1 MKENNG
7 FFKMNQV
14 NLSDIITLQKGKKPK
29 EIKSACCD
37 SFFPYVD
44 IKAFE
49 TGKIDKFTDG
59 EKCVKCEDND
69 LLIVCDGS
77 RSGLIGKAVK
87 GFVGSTLARIDC
99 DLSVDKDYLYYFIQ
113 SKYKLLNSNVKGT
126 GTPHLKQEL
135 LKLFRLYLP
144 SIEQQKLIVKQI
156 EDSLSQLDSA
166 VATLN
171 KTKQQLE
178 IYRQAV
184 LRKYFDCGYETR
196 KLNELCY
203 FITKGTT
210 PAKKELFSGQ
220 GEIPFVKVYNLTFTN
235 KLDFS
240 INPTFVS
247 NATHKGFLKRSI
259 TYPGDV
265 LMNIVGP
272 PMGKVSIVPHDYPE
286 WNINQAIARFRC
298 GEKLNNKYL
307 AYYLGF
313 SDTINKL
320 KSKSKATAGQ
330 FNLTLKICREIE
342 IPLPNIEEQ
351 QRIAD
356 EIDNRLCI
364 CEIIIDTIN
373 QSLQQAEAL
382 RQSILKQAF
391 EGNDGKE

>member
-1 MKENNG
+1 MQFKSIRLLNACDVYQPKTIATKYFVPDGKYTVYGANG
-7 FFKMNQV
+7 EIGQYDEYNHEEPEVLMACRGATCGTINV
-14 NLSDIITLQKGKKPK
+14 SKPFSW
-29 EIKSACCD
+29 INGNAMVIH
-37 SFFPYVD
+37 PNGTVP
-44 IKAFE
+44 
-49 TGKIDKFTDG
+49 
-59 EKCVKCEDND
+59 
-69 LLIVCDGS
+69 L
-77 RSGLIGKAVK
+77 R
-87 GFVGSTLARIDC
+87 
-99 DLSVDKDYLYYFIQ
+99 KDYLKYYLMSV
-113 SKYKLLNSNVKGT
+113 SKDSIISGT
-126 GTPHLKQEL
+126 AQPQITRQNLKDFQIVICDL
-135 LKLFRLYLP
+135 DD
-144 SIEQQKLIVKQI
+144 QQKIVSQI
-156 EDSLSQLDSA
+156 EESLSQLNNA
-166 VATLN
+166 VETLN

-184 LRKYFDCGYETR
+184 LRKCFDCGYETR
-196 KLNELCY
+196 KLKELCF

-210 PAKKELFSGQ
+210 PAKKELFSGH
-220 GEIPFVKVYNLTFTN
+220 GEIPFVKVYNLTFSN

-240 INPTFVS
+240 IDPTFVS

-298 GEKLNNKYL
+298 GEKLNNKFL

-313 SDTINKL
+313 SDTIKKL

-330 FNLTLKICREIE
+330 FNLTLEICREIE

-364 CEIIIDTIN
+364 CDIIIDTIN

-391 EGNDGKE
+391 EVK

>member
-1 MKENNG
+1 MQFKSIRLLNACDVYQPKTIATKYFVPDGKYTVYGANG
-7 FFKMNQV
+7 EIGQYDEYNHEEPEVLMACRGATCGTINV
-14 NLSDIITLQKGKKPK
+14 SKPFSW
-29 EIKSACCD
+29 INGNAMVIH
-37 SFFPYVD
+37 PNGTVP
-44 IKAFE
+44 
-49 TGKIDKFTDG
+49 
-59 EKCVKCEDND
+59 
-69 LLIVCDGS
+69 L
-77 RSGLIGKAVK
+77 R
-87 GFVGSTLARIDC
+87 
-99 DLSVDKDYLYYFIQ
+99 KDYLKYYLMSV
-113 SKYKLLNSNVKGT
+113 SKDSIISGT
-126 GTPHLKQEL
+126 AQPQITRQNLKDFQIVICDL
-135 LKLFRLYLP
+135 DD
-144 SIEQQKLIVKQI
+144 QQKIVSQI
-156 EDSLSQLDSA
+156 EESLSQLDSA
-166 VATLN
+166 VETLN

-178 IYRQAV
+178 IYSQAV

-196 KLNELCY
+196 KLKELCF

-210 PAKKELFSGQ
+210 PAKKELFSGH
-220 GEIPFVKVYNLTFTN
+220 GEIPFVKVYNLTFSN

-240 INPTFVS
+240 IDPTFVS

-298 GEKLNNKYL
+298 GEKLNNKFL

-313 SDTINKL
+313 SDTIKKL

-330 FNLTLKICREIE
+330 FNLTLEICREIE

-364 CEIIIDTIN
+364 CDIIIDTIN

-391 EGNDGKE
+391 EEDL

>member
-1 MKENNG
+1 MQFKSIRLLNACDVYQPKTIATKYFVPDGKYTVYGANG
-7 FFKMNQV
+7 EIGQYDEYNHEEPEVLMACRGATCGTINV
-14 NLSDIITLQKGKKPK
+14 SKPFSW
-29 EIKSACCD
+29 INGNAMVIH
-37 SFFPYVD
+37 PNGTVP
-44 IKAFE
+44 
-49 TGKIDKFTDG
+49 
-59 EKCVKCEDND
+59 
-69 LLIVCDGS
+69 L
-77 RSGLIGKAVK
+77 R
-87 GFVGSTLARIDC
+87 
-99 DLSVDKDYLYYFIQ
+99 KDYLKYYLMSV
-113 SKYKLLNSNVKGT
+113 SKDSIISGT
-126 GTPHLKQEL
+126 AQPQITRQNLKDFQIVICDL
-135 LKLFRLYLP
+135 DD
-144 SIEQQKLIVKQI
+144 QQKIVSQI
-156 EDSLSQLDSA
+156 EESLSQLDNA
-166 VATLN
+166 VETLN

-184 LRKYFDCGYETR
+184 LRKCFDCGYETR
-196 KLNELCY
+196 KLKELCF

-210 PAKKELFSGQ
+210 PAKKELFSGH
-220 GEIPFVKVYNLTFTN
+220 GEIPFVKVYNLTFSN

-240 INPTFVS
+240 IDPTFVS

-298 GEKLNNKYL
+298 GEKLNNKFL

-313 SDTINKL
+313 SDTIKKL

-330 FNLTLKICREIE
+330 FNLTLEICREIE

-364 CEIIIDTIN
+364 CDIIIDTIN

-391 EGNDGKE
+391 EEGQNVQR

>member
-1 MKENNG
+1 MQFKSIRLLNACDVYQPKTIATKYFVPDGKYTVYGANG
-7 FFKMNQV
+7 EIGQYDEYNHEEPEVLMACRGATCGTINV
-14 NLSDIITLQKGKKPK
+14 SKPFSW
-29 EIKSACCD
+29 INGNAMVIH
-37 SFFPYVD
+37 PNGTVP
-44 IKAFE
+44 
-49 TGKIDKFTDG
+49 
-59 EKCVKCEDND
+59 
-69 LLIVCDGS
+69 L
-77 RSGLIGKAVK
+77 R
-87 GFVGSTLARIDC
+87 
-99 DLSVDKDYLYYFIQ
+99 KDYLKYYLMSV
-113 SKYKLLNSNVKGT
+113 SKDRIISGT
-126 GTPHLKQEL
+126 AQPQITRQNLKDFQIVICDL
-135 LKLFRLYLP
+135 AD
-144 SIEQQKLIVKQI
+144 QQKIVSQI
-156 EDSLSQLDSA
+156 EESLSQLNNA
-166 VATLN
+166 VETLH

-184 LRKYFDCGYETR
+184 LRKCFDCGYETR
-196 KLNELCY
+196 KLKELCF

-210 PAKKELFSGQ
+210 PAKKELFSGH
-220 GEIPFVKVYNLTFTN
+220 GEIPFVKVYNLTFSN

-240 INPTFVS
+240 IDPTFVS

-265 LMNIVGP
+265 LMNIVDP

-298 GEKLNNKYL
+298 GEKLNNKFL

-313 SDTINKL
+313 SDTIKKL

-330 FNLTLKICREIE
+330 FNLTLEICREIE

-364 CEIIIDTIN
+364 CDIIIDTIN

-391 EGNDGKE
+391 EEGQNVQR

>member
-1 MKENNG
+1 MQFKSIRLLNACDVYQPKTIATKYFVPDGKYTVYGANG
-7 FFKMNQV
+7 EIGQYDEYNHEEPEVLMACRGATCGTINV
-14 NLSDIITLQKGKKPK
+14 SKPFSW
-29 EIKSACCD
+29 INGNAMVIH
-37 SFFPYVD
+37 PNGTVP
-44 IKAFE
+44 
-49 TGKIDKFTDG
+49 
-59 EKCVKCEDND
+59 
-69 LLIVCDGS
+69 L
-77 RSGLIGKAVK
+77 R
-87 GFVGSTLARIDC
+87 
-99 DLSVDKDYLYYFIQ
+99 KDYLKYYLMSV
-113 SKYKLLNSNVKGT
+113 SKDSIISGT
-126 GTPHLKQEL
+126 AQPQITRQNLKDFQIVICDL
-135 LKLFRLYLP
+135 DD
-144 SIEQQKLIVKQI
+144 QQKIVSQI
-156 EDSLSQLDSA
+156 EESLSQLDSA
-166 VATLN
+166 VETLN
-171 KTKQQLE
+171 QTKQQLE
-178 IYRQAV
+178 VYRQAV
-184 LRKYFDCGYETR
+184 LRKCFDCGYETR
-196 KLNELCY
+196 KLKELCF

-210 PAKKELFSGQ
+210 PAKKELFSGH
-220 GEIPFVKVYNLTFTN
+220 GEIPFVKVYNLTFSN

-240 INPTFVS
+240 IDPTFVS

-298 GEKLNNKYL
+298 GEKLNNKFL

-313 SDTINKL
+313 SDTIKKL

-330 FNLTLKICREIE
+330 FNLTLEICREIE

-364 CEIIIDTIN
+364 CDIIIDTIN

-391 EGNDGKE
+391 EEDL

>member
-1 MKENNG
+1 MKVYELREL
-7 FFKMNQV
+7 FSYEQPSKYIV
-14 NLSDIITLQKGKKPK
+14 NSTDYDDSYPIPVLTAGKSFILGYTNESDNVFDDLPVIIFDDFTTATK
-29 EIKSACCD
+29 
-37 SFFPYVD
+37 YVD
-44 IKAFE
+44 FKFKVKSSAM
-49 TGKIDKFTDG
+49 KILHI
-59 EKCVKCEDND
+59 NQD
-69 LLIVCDGS
+69 LVLPKYI
-77 RSGLIGKAVK
+77 
-87 GFVGSTLARIDC
+87 F
-99 DLSVDKDYLYYFIQ
+99 
-113 SKYKLLNSNVKGT
+113 YKLQTISIDHSTHKRYWIQQYSKIKISIPT
-126 GTPHLKQEL
+126 IPKQEQ
-135 LKLFRLYLP
+135 
-144 SIEQQKLIVKQI
+144 IIKQI
-156 EDSLSQLDSA
+156 EESLSQLDSA
-166 VATLN
+166 VETLN
-171 KTKQQLE
+171 QTKQQLE
-178 IYRQAV
+178 VYRQAV
-184 LRKYFDCGYETR
+184 LRKCFDCGYETR
-196 KLNELCY
+196 KLKELCF

-210 PAKKELFSGQ
+210 PAKKELFSGH
-220 GEIPFVKVYNLTFTN
+220 GEIPFVKVYNLTFSN

-240 INPTFVS
+240 IDPTFVS

-298 GEKLNNKYL
+298 GEKLNNKFL

-313 SDTINKL
+313 SDTIKKL

-330 FNLTLKICREIE
+330 FNLTLEICREIE

-364 CEIIIDTIN
+364 CDIIIDTIN

-391 EGNDGKE
+391 EDS

>member
-1 MKENNG
+1 MQFKSIRLLNACDVYQPKTIATKYFVPDGKYTVYGANG
-7 FFKMNQV
+7 EIGQYDEYNHEEPEVLMACRGATCGTINV
-14 NLSDIITLQKGKKPK
+14 SKPFSW
-29 EIKSACCD
+29 INGNAMVIH
-37 SFFPYVD
+37 PNGTVP
-44 IKAFE
+44 
-49 TGKIDKFTDG
+49 
-59 EKCVKCEDND
+59 
-69 LLIVCDGS
+69 L
-77 RSGLIGKAVK
+77 R
-87 GFVGSTLARIDC
+87 
-99 DLSVDKDYLYYFIQ
+99 KDYLKYYLMSV
-113 SKYKLLNSNVKGT
+113 SKDSIISGT
-126 GTPHLKQEL
+126 AQPQITRQNLKDFQIVICDL
-135 LKLFRLYLP
+135 DD
-144 SIEQQKLIVKQI
+144 QQKIVSQI
-156 EDSLSQLDSA
+156 EESLSQLDSA

-184 LRKYFDCGYETR
+184 LRKCFDCGYETR
-196 KLNELCY
+196 KLKELCF

-210 PAKKELFSGQ
+210 PAKKELFSGH
-220 GEIPFVKVYNLTFTN
+220 GEIPFVKVYNLTFSN

-240 INPTFVS
+240 IDPTFVS

-298 GEKLNNKYL
+298 GEKLNNKFL

-313 SDTINKL
+313 SDTIKKL

-330 FNLTLKICREIE
+330 FNLTLEICREIE

-364 CEIIIDTIN
+364 CDIIIDTIN

-391 EGNDGKE
+391 EEGQNVQR

>member
-1 MKENNG
+1 MQFKSIRLLNACDVYQPKTIATKYFVPDGKYTVYGANG
-7 FFKMNQV
+7 EIGQYDEYNHEEPEVLMACRGATCGTINV
-14 NLSDIITLQKGKKPK
+14 SKPFSW
-29 EIKSACCD
+29 INGNAMVIH
-37 SFFPYVD
+37 PNGTVP
-44 IKAFE
+44 
-49 TGKIDKFTDG
+49 
-59 EKCVKCEDND
+59 
-69 LLIVCDGS
+69 L
-77 RSGLIGKAVK
+77 R
-87 GFVGSTLARIDC
+87 
-99 DLSVDKDYLYYFIQ
+99 KDYLKYYLMSV
-113 SKYKLLNSNVKGT
+113 SKDSIISGT
-126 GTPHLKQEL
+126 AQPQITRQNLKDFQIVICDL
-135 LKLFRLYLP
+135 DD
-144 SIEQQKLIVKQI
+144 QQKIVSQI
-156 EDSLSQLDSA
+156 EESLSQLDSA
-166 VATLN
+166 VETLN

-184 LRKYFDCGYETR
+184 LRKCFDCGYETR
-196 KLNELCY
+196 KLKELCF

-210 PAKKELFSGQ
+210 PAKKELFSGH
-220 GEIPFVKVYNLTFTN
+220 GEIPFVKVYNLTFSN

-240 INPTFVS
+240 IDPTFVS

-298 GEKLNNKYL
+298 GEKLNNKFL

-313 SDTINKL
+313 SDTIKKL

-330 FNLTLKICREIE
+330 FNLTLEICREIE

-364 CEIIIDTIN
+364 CDIIIDTIN

-391 EGNDGKE
+391 EEGQNVQR

>member
-1 MKENNG
+1 MQFKSIRLLNACDVYQPKTIATKYFVPDGKYTVYGANG
-7 FFKMNQV
+7 EIGQYDEYNHEEPEVLMACRGATCGTINV
-14 NLSDIITLQKGKKPK
+14 SKPFSW
-29 EIKSACCD
+29 INGNAMVIH
-37 SFFPYVD
+37 PNGTVP
-44 IKAFE
+44 
-49 TGKIDKFTDG
+49 
-59 EKCVKCEDND
+59 
-69 LLIVCDGS
+69 L
-77 RSGLIGKAVK
+77 R
-87 GFVGSTLARIDC
+87 
-99 DLSVDKDYLYYFIQ
+99 KDYLKYYLMSV
-113 SKYKLLNSNVKGT
+113 SKDSIISGT
-126 GTPHLKQEL
+126 AQPQITRQNLKDFQIVICDL
-135 LKLFRLYLP
+135 DD
-144 SIEQQKLIVKQI
+144 QQKIVSQI
-156 EDSLSQLDSA
+156 EESLSQLDSA

-184 LRKYFDCGYETR
+184 LRKCFDCGYETR
-196 KLNELCY
+196 KLKELCF

-210 PAKKELFSGQ
+210 PAKKELFSGH
-220 GEIPFVKVYNLTFTN
+220 GEIPFVKVYNLTFSN

-240 INPTFVS
+240 IDPTFVS

-298 GEKLNNKYL
+298 GEKLNNKFL

-313 SDTINKL
+313 SDTIKKL

-330 FNLTLKICREIE
+330 FNLTLEICREIE

-364 CEIIIDTIN
+364 CDIIIDTIN

-391 EGNDGKE
+391 EVK

>member
-1 MKENNG
+1 MQFKSIRLLNACDVYQPKTIATKYFVPDGKYTVYGANG
-7 FFKMNQV
+7 EIGQYDEYNHEEPEVLMACRGATCGTINV
-14 NLSDIITLQKGKKPK
+14 SKPFSW
-29 EIKSACCD
+29 INGNAMVIH
-37 SFFPYVD
+37 PNGTVP
-44 IKAFE
+44 
-49 TGKIDKFTDG
+49 
-59 EKCVKCEDND
+59 
-69 LLIVCDGS
+69 L
-77 RSGLIGKAVK
+77 R
-87 GFVGSTLARIDC
+87 
-99 DLSVDKDYLYYFIQ
+99 KDYLKYYLMSV
-113 SKYKLLNSNVKGT
+113 SKDSIISGT
-126 GTPHLKQEL
+126 AQPQITRQNLKDFQIVICDL
-135 LKLFRLYLP
+135 DD
-144 SIEQQKLIVKQI
+144 QQKIVSQI
-156 EDSLSQLDSA
+156 EESLSQLDSA
-166 VATLN
+166 VETLN

-178 IYRQAV
+178 IYSQAV

-196 KLNELCY
+196 KLKELCF

-210 PAKKELFSGQ
+210 PAKKELFSGH
-220 GEIPFVKVYNLTFTN
+220 GEIPFVKVYNLTFSN

-240 INPTFVS
+240 IDPTFVS

-298 GEKLNNKYL
+298 GEKLNNKFL

-313 SDTINKL
+313 SDTIKKL

-330 FNLTLKICREIE
+330 FNLTLEICREIE

-351 QRIAD
+351 QRIAN

-364 CEIIIDTIN
+364 CDIIIDTIN

-391 EGNDGKE
+391 EDS

>member
-1 MKENNG
+1 MQFKSIRLLNACDVYQPKTIATKYFVPDGKYTVYGANG
-7 FFKMNQV
+7 EIGQYDEYNHEEPEVLMACRGATCGTINV
-14 NLSDIITLQKGKKPK
+14 SKPFSW
-29 EIKSACCD
+29 INGNAMVIH
-37 SFFPYVD
+37 PNGTVP
-44 IKAFE
+44 
-49 TGKIDKFTDG
+49 
-59 EKCVKCEDND
+59 
-69 LLIVCDGS
+69 L
-77 RSGLIGKAVK
+77 R
-87 GFVGSTLARIDC
+87 
-99 DLSVDKDYLYYFIQ
+99 KDYLKYYLMSV
-113 SKYKLLNSNVKGT
+113 SKDSIISGT
-126 GTPHLKQEL
+126 AQPQITRQNLKDFQIVICDL
-135 LKLFRLYLP
+135 DD
-144 SIEQQKLIVKQI
+144 QQKIVSQI
-156 EDSLSQLDSA
+156 EESLSQLNNA
-166 VATLN
+166 VETLN

-184 LRKYFDCGYETR
+184 LRKCFDCGYETR
-196 KLNELCY
+196 KLKELCF

-210 PAKKELFSGQ
+210 PAKKELFSGH
-220 GEIPFVKVYNLTFTN
+220 GEIPFVKVYNLTFSN

-240 INPTFVS
+240 IDPTFVS

-298 GEKLNNKYL
+298 GEKLNNKFL

-313 SDTINKL
+313 SDTIKKL

-330 FNLTLKICREIE
+330 FNLTLEICREIE

-351 QRIAD
+351 QRIAN

-364 CEIIIDTIN
+364 CDIIIDTIN

-391 EGNDGKE
+391 EDS

>member
-1 MKENNG
+1 MQFKSIRLLNACDVYQPKTIATKYFVPDGKYTVYGANG
-7 FFKMNQV
+7 EIGQYDEYNHEEPEVLMACRGATCGTINV
-14 NLSDIITLQKGKKPK
+14 SKPFSW
-29 EIKSACCD
+29 INGNAMVIH
-37 SFFPYVD
+37 PNGTVP
-44 IKAFE
+44 
-49 TGKIDKFTDG
+49 
-59 EKCVKCEDND
+59 
-69 LLIVCDGS
+69 L
-77 RSGLIGKAVK
+77 R
-87 GFVGSTLARIDC
+87 
-99 DLSVDKDYLYYFIQ
+99 KDYLKYYLMSV
-113 SKYKLLNSNVKGT
+113 SKDSIISGT
-126 GTPHLKQEL
+126 AQPQITRQNLKDFQIVICDL
-135 LKLFRLYLP
+135 DD
-144 SIEQQKLIVKQI
+144 QQKIVSQI
-156 EDSLSQLDSA
+156 EESLSQLNNA
-166 VATLN
+166 VETLN

-196 KLNELCY
+196 KLKELCF

-210 PAKKELFSGQ
+210 PAKKELFSGH
-220 GEIPFVKVYNLTFTN
+220 GEIPFVKVYNLTFSN

-240 INPTFVS
+240 IDPTFVS

-298 GEKLNNKYL
+298 GEKLNNKFL

-313 SDTINKL
+313 SDTIKKL

-330 FNLTLKICREIE
+330 FNLTLEICREIE

-364 CEIIIDTIN
+364 CDIIIDTIN

-391 EGNDGKE
+391 EEGQNVQR

>member
-1 MKENNG
+1 MQFKSIRLLNACDVYQPKTIATKYFVPDGKYTVYGANG
-7 FFKMNQV
+7 EIGQYDEYNHEEPEVLMACRGATCGTINV
-14 NLSDIITLQKGKKPK
+14 SKPFSW
-29 EIKSACCD
+29 INGNAMVIH
-37 SFFPYVD
+37 PNGTVP
-44 IKAFE
+44 
-49 TGKIDKFTDG
+49 
-59 EKCVKCEDND
+59 
-69 LLIVCDGS
+69 L
-77 RSGLIGKAVK
+77 R
-87 GFVGSTLARIDC
+87 
-99 DLSVDKDYLYYFIQ
+99 KDYLKYYLMSV
-113 SKYKLLNSNVKGT
+113 SKDSIISGT
-126 GTPHLKQEL
+126 AQPQITRQNLKDFQIVICDL
-135 LKLFRLYLP
+135 DD
-144 SIEQQKLIVKQI
+144 QQKIVSQI
-156 EDSLSQLDSA
+156 EESLSQLDSA
-166 VATLN
+166 VETLN

-196 KLNELCY
+196 KLKELCF

-210 PAKKELFSGQ
+210 PAKKELFSGH
-220 GEIPFVKVYNLTFTN
+220 GEIPFVKVYNLTFSN

-240 INPTFVS
+240 IDPTFVS

-298 GEKLNNKYL
+298 GEKLNNKFL

-313 SDTINKL
+313 SDTIKKL

-330 FNLTLKICREIE
+330 FNLTLEICREIE

-351 QRIAD
+351 QRIAN

-364 CEIIIDTIN
+364 CDIIIDTIN

-391 EGNDGKE
+391 EDS

>member
-1 MKENNG
+1 MQFKSIRLLNACDVYQPKTIAIKYFVPDGKYTVYGANG
-7 FFKMNQV
+7 EIGQYDEYNHEEPEVLMACRGATCGTINV
-14 NLSDIITLQKGKKPK
+14 SKPFSW
-29 EIKSACCD
+29 INGNAMVIH
-37 SFFPYVD
+37 PNGTVP
-44 IKAFE
+44 
-49 TGKIDKFTDG
+49 
-59 EKCVKCEDND
+59 
-69 LLIVCDGS
+69 L
-77 RSGLIGKAVK
+77 R
-87 GFVGSTLARIDC
+87 
-99 DLSVDKDYLYYFIQ
+99 KDYLKYYLMSV
-113 SKYKLLNSNVKGT
+113 SKDSIISGT
-126 GTPHLKQEL
+126 AQPQITRQNLKDFQIVICDL
-135 LKLFRLYLP
+135 DD
-144 SIEQQKLIVKQI
+144 QQKIVSQI
-156 EDSLSQLDSA
+156 EESLSQLNNA
-166 VATLN
+166 VETLN

-184 LRKYFDCGYETR
+184 LRKCFDCGYETR
-196 KLNELCY
+196 KLKELCF

-210 PAKKELFSGQ
+210 PAKKELFSGH
-220 GEIPFVKVYNLTFTN
+220 GEIPFVKVYNLTFSN

-240 INPTFVS
+240 IDPTFVS

-298 GEKLNNKYL
+298 GEKLNNKFL

-313 SDTINKL
+313 SDTIKKL

-330 FNLTLKICREIE
+330 FNLTLEICREIE

-364 CEIIIDTIN
+364 CDIIIDTIN

-391 EGNDGKE
+391 EEGQNVQR

>member
-1 MKENNG
+1 MQFKSIRLLNACDVYQPKTIATKYFVPDGKYTVYGANG
-7 FFKMNQV
+7 EIGQYDEYNHEEPEVLMACRGATCGTINV
-14 NLSDIITLQKGKKPK
+14 SKPFSW
-29 EIKSACCD
+29 INGNAMVIH
-37 SFFPYVD
+37 PNGTVP
-44 IKAFE
+44 
-49 TGKIDKFTDG
+49 
-59 EKCVKCEDND
+59 
-69 LLIVCDGS
+69 L
-77 RSGLIGKAVK
+77 R
-87 GFVGSTLARIDC
+87 
-99 DLSVDKDYLYYFIQ
+99 KDYLKYYLMSV
-113 SKYKLLNSNVKGT
+113 SKDSIISGT
-126 GTPHLKQEL
+126 AQPQITRQNLKDFQIVICDL
-135 LKLFRLYLP
+135 DD
-144 SIEQQKLIVKQI
+144 QQKIVSQI
-156 EDSLSQLDSA
+156 EESLSQLDSA
-166 VATLN
+166 VETLN

-178 IYRQAV
+178 IYSQAV

-196 KLNELCY
+196 KLKELCF

-210 PAKKELFSGQ
+210 PAKKELFSGH
-220 GEIPFVKVYNLTFTN
+220 GEIPFVKVYNLTFSN

-240 INPTFVS
+240 IDPTFVS

-298 GEKLNNKYL
+298 GEKLNNKFL

-313 SDTINKL
+313 SDTIKKL

-330 FNLTLKICREIE
+330 FNLTLEICREIE

-364 CEIIIDTIN
+364 CDIIIDTIN

-391 EGNDGKE
+391 EEGQNVQR

>member
-1 MKENNG
+1 MQFKSIRLLNACDVYQPKTIATKYFVPDGKYTVYGANG
-7 FFKMNQV
+7 EIGQYDEYNHEEPEVLMACRGATCGTINV
-14 NLSDIITLQKGKKPK
+14 SKPFSW
-29 EIKSACCD
+29 INGNAMVIH
-37 SFFPYVD
+37 PNGTVP
-44 IKAFE
+44 
-49 TGKIDKFTDG
+49 
-59 EKCVKCEDND
+59 
-69 LLIVCDGS
+69 L
-77 RSGLIGKAVK
+77 R
-87 GFVGSTLARIDC
+87 
-99 DLSVDKDYLYYFIQ
+99 KDYLKYYLMSV
-113 SKYKLLNSNVKGT
+113 SKDSIISGT
-126 GTPHLKQEL
+126 AQPQITRQNLKDFQIVICDL
-135 LKLFRLYLP
+135 DD
-144 SIEQQKLIVKQI
+144 QQKIVSQI
-156 EDSLSQLDSA
+156 EESLSQLNNA
-166 VATLN
+166 VETLN

-184 LRKYFDCGYETR
+184 LRKCFDCGYETR
-196 KLNELCY
+196 KLKELCF

-210 PAKKELFSGQ
+210 PAKKELFSGH
-220 GEIPFVKVYNLTFTN
+220 GEIPFVKVYNLTFSN

-240 INPTFVS
+240 IDPTFVS

-298 GEKLNNKYL
+298 GEKLNNKFL

-313 SDTINKL
+313 SDTIKKL

-330 FNLTLKICREIE
+330 FNLTLEICREIE

-364 CEIIIDTIN
+364 CDIIIDTIN

-391 EGNDGKE
+391 EEGQNVQR

>member
-1 MKENNG
+1 MP
-7 FFKMNQV
+7 
-14 NLSDIITLQKGKKPK
+14 LD
-29 EIKSACCD
+29 KS
-37 SFFPYVD
+37 
-44 IKAFE
+44 
-49 TGKIDKFTDG
+49 TGRPSLAKS
-59 EKCVKCEDND
+59 D
-69 LLIVCDGS
+69 LLKIKMPVPS
-77 RSGLIGKAVK
+77 
-87 GFVGSTLARIDC
+87 
-99 DLSVDKDYLYYFIQ
+99 LS
-113 SKYKLLNSNVKGT
+113 
-126 GTPHLKQEL
+126 KQE
-135 LKLFRLYLP
+135 
-144 SIEQQKLIVKQI
+144 QIVKQI
-156 EDSLSQLDSA
+156 EESLSQLDSA
-166 VATLN
+166 VETLN
-171 KTKQQLE
+171 KTKQQLG

-184 LRKYFDCGYETR
+184 LRKCFDCGYETR
-196 KLNELCY
+196 KLKELCF

-210 PAKKELFSGQ
+210 PAKKELFSGH
-220 GEIPFVKVYNLTFTN
+220 GEIPFVKVYNLTFSN

-240 INPTFVS
+240 IDPTFVS

-298 GEKLNNKYL
+298 GEKLNNKFL

-313 SDTINKL
+313 SDTIKKL

-330 FNLTLKICREIE
+330 FNLTLEICREIE

-364 CEIIIDTIN
+364 CDIIIDTIN

-391 EGNDGKE
+391 EDS

>member
-1 MKENNG
+1 MQFKSIRLLNACDVYQPKTIATKYFVPDGKYTVYGANG
-7 FFKMNQV
+7 EIGQYDEYNHEEPEVLMACRGATCGTINV
-14 NLSDIITLQKGKKPK
+14 SKPFSW
-29 EIKSACCD
+29 INGNAMVIH
-37 SFFPYVD
+37 PNGTVP
-44 IKAFE
+44 
-49 TGKIDKFTDG
+49 
-59 EKCVKCEDND
+59 
-69 LLIVCDGS
+69 L
-77 RSGLIGKAVK
+77 R
-87 GFVGSTLARIDC
+87 
-99 DLSVDKDYLYYFIQ
+99 KDYLKYYLMSV
-113 SKYKLLNSNVKGT
+113 SKDSIISGT
-126 GTPHLKQEL
+126 AQPQITRQNLKDFQIVICDL
-135 LKLFRLYLP
+135 DD
-144 SIEQQKLIVKQI
+144 QQKIVSQI
-156 EDSLSQLDSA
+156 EESLSQLNNA
-166 VATLN
+166 VETLN

-184 LRKYFDCGYETR
+184 LRKCFDCGYETR
-196 KLNELCY
+196 KLKELCF

-210 PAKKELFSGQ
+210 PAKKELFSGH
-220 GEIPFVKVYNLTFTN
+220 GEIPFVKVYNLTFSN

-240 INPTFVS
+240 IDPTFVS

-298 GEKLNNKYL
+298 GEKLNNKFL

-313 SDTINKL
+313 SDTIKKL

-330 FNLTLKICREIE
+330 FNLTLEICREIE

-364 CEIIIDTIN
+364 CDIIIDTIN

-391 EGNDGKE
+391 EDS